1 MTAGRQNL
9 LLLGVSF
16 ALALLLAEVGLRAAG
31 ISYPQVYVMDP
42 VRGSALRPGAE
53 GWYRSEGHAYFKINS
68 DGLRDREH
76 SLAKRANA
84 IRIAVLGDSVV
95 EAMQVE
101 EDRNVSRVLD
111 RKLSECEALGGKQVE
126 VINFGSSGYSTAHE
140 LLTLRHQ
147 VWKYKPDIVLLTFFT
162 GNDVRDNS
170 GKLNVEPLSPFFYYE
185 GDRLVLDTSFRRA
198 YRSGRVADT
207 MRELRDG
214 VVARSR
220 VAQLFYEAR
229 RHWRARGKDGLA
241 ARGDGTEPGVDNH
254 VFSPPKSPDWEEA
267 WRITEGLLTTMSL
280 EVRAKDARFLLV
292 TVSSGIQLHPDLDVR
307 QAFQKRFGI
316 DDLFYPDS
324 RLKRFAERQGITVL
338 TLAPSLA
345 AYAQE
350 HRVFLHGFSN
360 SRLGTGHWNEE
371 GHRVAG
377 EIIARWMCG
386 LENSGRREETVH
398 RDAPKP

>member
-126 VINFGSSGYSTAHE
+126 VINFGSTGWCSTHRFDGHTDPAGWP
-140 LLTLRHQ
+140 TRCASCGM
-147 VWKYKPDIVLLTFFT
+147 VWSR
-162 GNDVRDNS
+162 VRVWRS
-170 GKLNVEPLSPFFYYE
+170 CS
-185 GDRLVLDTSFRRA
+185 TRRA
-198 YRSGRVADT
+198 VTGGRVAK
-207 MRELRDG
+207 MG
-214 VVARSR
+214 
-220 VAQLFYEAR
+220 
-229 RHWRARGKDGLA
+229 WPRAA
-241 ARGDGTEPGVDNH
+241 
-254 VFSPPKSPDWEEA
+254 
-267 WRITEGLLTTMSL
+267 M
-280 EVRAKDARFLLV
+280 
-292 TVSSGIQLHPDLDVR
+292 
-307 QAFQKRFGI
+307 
-316 DDLFYPDS
+316 
-324 RLKRFAERQGITVL
+324 
-338 TLAPSLA
+338 APSPEWTITCSLRRSH
-345 AYAQE
+345 Q
-350 HRVFLHGFSN
+350 
-360 SRLGTGHWNEE
+360 T
-371 GHRVAG
+371 
-377 EIIARWMCG
+377 
-386 LENSGRREETVH
+386 GRR
-398 RDAPKP
+398 RGGSRKGC